1 MPPEGSFQIKSSG
14 ETPPE
19 ITFVPKVAPQ
29 TTAQVSQP
37 LAPAPAP
44 QAVPP
49 NPIAEAIAQ
58 NNVPP
63 QEPEGTHLKQI
74 RTFEGDVADAIRK
87 QNESLISIQRK
98 EEKKREAIQTL
109 SPNAEQ
115 SENHFSFKPLVM
127 ALFTLIFISGG
138 GYGAYYALTT
148 YQEKTALPVVNAPKN
163 QFLGVDKTIEVDAS
177 TLGRQAVIDE
187 VQKVRSESRGGDT
200 LDQIQFS
207 RGVEPNKELLAFSDF
222 LTRLNSHAPNPLV
235 RAFDPLFMFG
245 ILGSSPSHSVL
256 IVKLKSFENTFP
268 GMLEWESRLVE
279 DMLPL
284 FIDPALLDGVATN
297 SVFKDK
303 TIQNHDTRVLRNSYN
318 QIVLLYGF
326 FDNDTLI
333 MTDDENSFRTIIN
346 RLQAEKLS
354 R

>member
-19 ITFVPKVAPQ
+19 ITFVPKAVPQ
-29 TTAQVSQP
+29 TPPTV
-37 LAPAPAP
+37 APAPVP
-44 QAVPP
+44 QVVPP
-49 NPIAEAIAQ
+49 NPITEAIAQ
-58 NNVPP
+58 NNVPT
-63 QEPEGTHLKQI
+63 QEPEGSHLKQI
-74 RTFEGDVADAIRK
+74 RTFEGDVADAIKK

-98 EEKKREAIQTL
+98 EEKRRDAVQTL
-109 SPNAEQ
+109 SPNAGQQVE
-115 SENHFSFKPLVM
+115 HRFSFKPLMM
-127 ALFTLIFISGG
+127 ALFTIIFIGGG

-148 YQEKTALPVVNAPKN
+148 YQEKTALPVVNTPKN
-163 QFLGVDKTIEVDAS
+163 QFLGVSKTISVDAS

-187 VQKVRSESRGGDT
+187 VVRVRSEQRDGDS
-200 LDQIQFS
+200 LDQIQFERRS
-207 RGVEPNKELLAFSDF
+207 GETSELLAFSDF

-245 ILGSSPSHSVL
+245 VLSSSPSHSVL
-256 IVKLKSFENTFP
+256 IVKLKSFENAFP
-268 GMLEWESRLVE
+268 GMLEWEGRLVE

-284 FIDPALLDGVATN
+284 FIDPTELAGIATN
-297 SVFKDK
+297 SIFKDK

-318 QIVLLYGF
+318 QIVLIYGF

-333 MTDDENSFRTIIN
+333 MTDDESSFRTIIN